1 MRIFYS
7 NITYGCNS
15 NCVFCYSHN
24 TRHNGCTHNEID
36 INRFFNYLKNQ
47 NICVADRVILNG
59 GEPCLHSQFEH
70 MLCEL
75 DKIGCEI
82 LVYTNGRLLNKLPK
96 EILSSRMRFVV
107 PIHGYKELHEKITGV
122 IGSYDET
129 IKGLEWITA
138 PDSKCL
144 ADIKIII
151 NSDMVDREMDKVIE
165 SLEDVPLN
173 HAVHITKMADT
184 KISKSNNCKSV
195 DNVIAAEGTKRLF
208 DYYYGRYK
216 IKVFDTCVKKIGH
229 LFPMQL
235 EYQYD
240 EVEVFFKDWSKNFK
254 VDFEKP
260 KLKCYLNCENRYVC
274 LSAVGEYIALEIDT
288 DKVSIGLE

>member
-24 TRHNGCTHNEID
+24 TRHNGCTYNEID
-36 INRFFNYLKNQ
+36 VNDFLDYLNEQK
-47 NICVADRVILNG
+47 ICIEDRVIVNG
-59 GEPCLHSQFEH
+59 GEPCLHSQIEY

-75 DKIGCEI
+75 DKIGCEVLI
-82 LVYTNGRLLNKLPK
+82 YTNGRLLSKLSK
-96 EILSSRMRFVV
+96 EIFSSRMRFVV
-107 PIHGYKELHEKITGV
+107 PIHGYRELHEKITGV

-129 IKGLEWITA
+129 IRGLEWITS

-144 ADIKIII
+144 TDIKIVI
-151 NSDMVDREMDKVIE
+151 NSDMVDGELDKVID
-165 SLEDVPLN
+165 SLKGVPLN

-184 KISKSNNCKSV
+184 IISKRNNCKSV
-195 DNVIAAEGTKRLF
+195 DNVLAAEGTKRLF

-216 IKVFDTCVKKIGH
+216 IKIFDTCVKKIGD
-229 LFPMQL
+229 LLQTKI

-240 EVEVFFKDWSKNFK
+240 ELMVYFKDWSKEFK
-254 VDFEKP
+254 VDMEKP
-260 KLKCYLNCENRYVC
+260 QLECYLNCENKNAC
-274 LSAVGEYIALEIDT
+274 LSAVGEYIALEIDK
-288 DKVSIGLE
+288 DRLSIGLE